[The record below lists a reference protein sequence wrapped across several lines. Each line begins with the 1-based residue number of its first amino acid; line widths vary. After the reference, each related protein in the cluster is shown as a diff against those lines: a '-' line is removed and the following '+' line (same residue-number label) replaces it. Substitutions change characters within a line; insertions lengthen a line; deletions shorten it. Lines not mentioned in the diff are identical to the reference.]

1 MYIVKNHV
9 YDNGKVKQISITTVK
24 GAMPSTSDMFTML
37 SQVSKEEGV
46 PGYNASL
53 YHVRG
58 GYSTYRKER
67 GESGD
72 VLRSNHSAMI
82 TAGAEHDE
90 IEQQPHAVNADGSDA
105 GYGVGLDFYEAG
117 YVLSMGKEQPVG
129 LFGIIRPMYFVKI
142 TSRHVRYG
150 ARSAARVFQTLSSL
164 LRFLQGNREI
174 LEYLVSNGGC
184 HLTYEDTCPLSAE
197 RVREEEAA
205 RKQTATSHKATRERI
220 DALLASINQTACAPE
235 PEPEVRETPAEE
247 AVSRMKEAG
256 IYGPAIQAFRK
267 GKLMMSEPGGLLY
280 DLDEDAKTA
289 IGLARN
295 NKIVPYHVIHQGSVY
310 AVLGVSDPEMSDH
323 KEAWADEHISRDGWV
338 PAFVYNTQFGEDCAE
353 WGEIQVASINGGMQ
367 LLAVREDRHYNHPR

>member
-9 YDNGKVKQISITTVK
+9 YDNGKVEQMNITTLK
-24 GAMPSTSDMFTML
+24 GTMPSISDMFTML

-90 IEQQPHAVNADGSDA
+90 IVQLPHAVNADGSDA

-117 YVLSMGKEQPVG
+117 YVLNMGKEQPVG

-184 HLTYEDTCPLSAE
+184 HLTYEDTCPLSRNESGKKKRHVNRRRLPIKRRGNGLTHCWPASI
-197 RVREEEAA
+197 RR
-205 RKQTATSHKATRERI
+205 H
-220 DALLASINQTACAPE
+220 ALLNRNRKSARRRRKRLC
-235 PEPEVRETPAEE
+235 PA
-247 AVSRMKEAG
+247 
-256 IYGPAIQAFRK
+256 
-267 GKLMMSEPGGLLY
+267 
-280 DLDEDAKTA
+280 
-289 IGLARN
+289 
-295 NKIVPYHVIHQGSVY
+295 
-310 AVLGVSDPEMSDH
+310 
-323 KEAWADEHISRDGWV
+323 
-338 PAFVYNTQFGEDCAE
+338 
-353 WGEIQVASINGGMQ
+353 
-367 LLAVREDRHYNHPR
+367 